1 MALMARGDL
10 PIQTV
15 VETEDNPARTG
26 LIHAL
31 CAYTIWGF
39 MPLFFKQLVEIS
51 ALEVVAHRIVWSV
64 PLLLVILW
72 QRKRLGEFFGVMRDS
87 KTLRLMLISSALI
100 ATNWL
105 IYIWA
110 IYQNQIL
117 AASLGYYL
125 NPLLNVVLGYFFLS
139 ERLKPV
145 QWLAVAMAA
154 AGVAVLAIETLATI
168 WISLALAASFGL
180 YGMVRKVAPVK
191 SVPGLTAETTLLFP
205 IAAAFAGW
213 AFLYDASPG
222 LGYSLRTDI
231 YLILGGAITATPL
244 LFFAS
249 AAKRLSL
256 ATLGFVQ
263 YIGPTIQFLL
273 GVFLYNEPLTVSHMI
288 CFGLIWAALVLY
300 SGDALVSAR
309 KSSTAK
315 A

>member
-1 MALMARGDL
+1 MARDDT
-10 PIQTV
+10 PIETA
-15 VETEDNPARTG
+15 VETEDNSARTG
-26 LIHAL
+26 LVHAL
-31 CAYTIWGF
+31 AAYTIWGF

-51 ALEVVAHRIVWSV
+51 ALEVVAHRIIWSV

-72 QRKRLGEFFGVMRDS
+72 LRKRLGEFGRVMRDP
-87 KTLRLMLISSALI
+87 KTLRLMLISATLI

-105 IYIWA
+105 IYIWS
-110 IYQNQIL
+110 IYHDQIL

-125 NPLLNVVLGYFFLS
+125 NPLLNVVLGYFFLK
-139 ERLKPV
+139 ERLQPI

-154 AGVAVLAIETLATI
+154 LGVAVLAVETLESI

-191 SVPGLTAETTLLFP
+191 SVPGLTAETTLLLP
-205 IAAAFAGW
+205 IAATFAGW
-213 AFLYDASPG
+213 AFLYDSSPG
-222 LGYSLRTDI
+222 MGYSLRTDI
-231 YLILGGAITATPL
+231 YLVLGGAITATPL

-273 GVFLYNEPLTVSHMI
+273 GVFLYREPLTMSHLI
-288 CFGLIWAALVLY
+288 CFGLIWTALILY
-300 SGDALVSAR
+300 SGNALLMAR
-309 KSSTAK
+309 KSYRARTG
-315 A
+315 

>member
-1 MALMARGDL
+1 MARDDIPVDISASDQAG
-10 PIQTV
+10 
-15 VETEDNPARTG
+15 NARTG
-26 LIHAL
+26 LTHAL

-39 MPLFFKQLVEIS
+39 MPLFFKQLVAIS
-51 ALEVVAHRIVWSV
+51 ALEVVAHRILWSV
-64 PLLLVILW
+64 PLLLLILW
-72 QRKRLGEFFGVMRDS
+72 LRKRLPEFGQVLRDPH
-87 KTLRLMLISSALI
+87 TLRLMLLSATLI

-110 IYQNQIL
+110 VTQNQIL

-125 NPLLNVVLGYFFLS
+125 NPLLNVVLGYFFLK

-154 AGVAVLAIETLATI
+154 TGVAILAAETLSTI

-180 YGMVRKVAPVK
+180 YGMVRKLAPVK
-191 SVPGLTAETTLLFP
+191 SVPGLAAETTLLLP
-205 IAAAFAGW
+205 IAAGYAFWAFA
-213 AFLYDASPG
+213 YDASPG
-222 LGYSLRTDI
+222 FGFSLRTD
-231 YLILGGAITATPL
+231 LFLVLGGAITAVPL

-249 AAKRLSL
+249 AAKQLSM

-273 GVFLYNEPLTVSHMI
+273 GVFLYQEPLTASHLI

-300 SGDALVSAR
+300 SGDALLAAR
-309 KSSTAK
+309 KSYRAK
-315 A
+315 AG